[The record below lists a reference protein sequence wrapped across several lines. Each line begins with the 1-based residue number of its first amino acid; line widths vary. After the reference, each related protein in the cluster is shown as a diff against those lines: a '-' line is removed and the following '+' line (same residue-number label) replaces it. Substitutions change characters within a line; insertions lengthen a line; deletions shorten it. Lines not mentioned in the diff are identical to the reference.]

1 MGNDIVRK
9 RVEHGVVW
17 ITVRI
22 RGYLYDVAAPAPDEW
37 TLHMPGGIQHGLDA
51 LLDEHR
57 AAEAKEVVTRWTGD
71 NTTELALL
79 FREAKEQ
86 RADGAEHGRR
96 RPKRESKEDD
106 GLAEEARVAFAR
118 DSGVRFKLT
127 GGMVDAAGENEPAAS
142 SSRRR

>member
-17 ITVRI
+17 ITVRVH
-22 RGYLYDVAAPAPDEW
+22 GYLYDVAAPAPDEW
-37 TLHMPGGIQHGLDA
+37 TLHMPGGIQHGIDA

-57 AAEAKEVVTRWTGD
+57 AAEAKEIVASWARSSIA
-71 NTTELALL
+71 ELALL

-86 RADGAEHGRR
+86 RAEGAEHGRR
-96 RPKRESKEDD
+96 RPRRDAGEHDSLAAAESSIES
-106 GLAEEARVAFAR
+106 R
-118 DSGVRFKLT
+118 DSGVRFQVSR
-127 GGMVDAAGENEPAAS
+127 GVDAEDEDKTAAG